1 MSTRSRRGR
10 GGSAGPTWQRPSAGD
25 GDPTW
30 GMTARR
36 AGGGARPAVIGPVIG
51 PCPWVR
57 VNSQESRRPT
67 GGRWRQTLVGESGHT
82 HRAGGSCGRIADR
95 GGAMAETT
103 LLEKTAELVANAQNN
118 VSDASPHLAEGI
130 AKEATRFTPPI
141 ADDVMKMAGHVFD
154 FAQRAPE
161 TQRTM
166 VDQLLASIS
175 KSTDRQGGGAPPK

>member
-1 MSTRSRRGR
+1 
-10 GGSAGPTWQRPSAGD
+10 
-25 GDPTW
+25 
-30 GMTARR
+30 
-36 AGGGARPAVIGPVIG
+36 
-51 PCPWVR
+51 
-57 VNSQESRRPT
+57 
-67 GGRWRQTLVGESGHT
+67 
-82 HRAGGSCGRIADR
+82 
-95 GGAMAETT
+95 MAETT

-154 FAQRAPE
+154 FAQQAPE